1 MGTST
6 FTAVSS
12 VYYNVT
18 KIKDASGSWNAM
30 MYAGQVNGSQRC
42 GAKFNLSG
50 LTNKTITKATLRLYY
65 ERGGAPFDV
74 FDLAASNTLDFTTYG
89 SGSGETL
96 INDSN
101 AISNRRALGITTDLV
116 GWRDVDVTDMI
127 SQMYS
132 SKVCF
137 YILLKDSFYDTQ
149 NGFLRF
155 SGAAKETRPQLIL
168 EWRENASTF
177 TTNKD
182 VVVIGSNGD
191 FKVTI
196 NAADSSYKHRVYFAL
211 GSNDMP
217 WPSTSAYYTGG
228 GTFTG
233 EIVKEYANQ
242 LPNSTSGA
250 GTVRVV
256 TYDSSGKELGT
267 VTKSVSYSVPNS
279 DVFRPTIDGL
289 YIVNNPNGTNYA
301 NYTTWNSG
309 VTAPSAKYGARVVET
324 KISLINQANGAVVF
338 STSGTTSLNNIYT
351 PAQAAGTYTWEI
363 KITDSRGFSTIKN
376 DLTSVVEAYTP
387 IYISGLS
394 ITRTDAN
401 GSASVEGVYYKLGG
415 FANSSHNITSVKID
429 GTTVA
434 SNTGVKSY
442 SFSNISPQATNQAA
456 SYAKTITISVSD
468 GIKTISQNITLPS
481 AQYILYFKKG
491 GTALGIGKA
500 ADTTPDGWLDIGW
513 NTAITN
519 TSSGY
524 GMLRLSSPATSEC
537 SIYFYPSKINN
548 VEQLWAL
555 GTGCNGLG
563 SDSFTLYSQNAQ
575 RNIFTTTASNAHFYG
590 YSFTV
595 SNPTAVTRVTQIP
608 ANGYV
613 SIFADNEGGN
623 IEIRSTDDYKR
634 FYQFDA
640 EGGSLRCFSHH
651 IKTDNTDSDHDTTGF
666 TYDGA
671 TGNVYIGN
679 LSIGTLSSPLGVSN
693 GGTGG
698 NNATDAR
705 ANLGIYSKAETDNIA
720 SYYSHTMKT
729 YNNSPMGGMV
739 NLQDLTIA
747 AGSYWLEF
755 DGGAAANNST
765 LPPAIKSLSSDRCA
779 VTIWVSFHAPAST
792 QYRIVEIYSF
802 TKKKF
807 YRMQYWWDHWDSSW
821 KTW

>member
-6 FTAVSS
+6 FTAVNS
-12 VYYNVT
+12 VYYNTT

-96 INDSN
+96 ISDSN

-132 SKVCF
+132 NKVCF

-149 NGFLRF
+149 KGFLRF

-196 NAADSSYKHRVYFAL
+196 NAADGSYKHRVYFAL

-242 LPNSTSGA
+242 LPNSTSGT

-256 TYDSSGKELGT
+256 TYDSSGNELGT

-279 DVFRPTIDGL
+279 DAFRPTIDGL
-289 YIVNNPNGTNYA
+289 YIVNSPAGTNYA

-338 STSGTTSLNNIYT
+338 SASGTTSLNNIYT

-376 DLTSVVEAYTP
+376 DLTSIVEAYTP

-401 GSASVEGVYYKLGG
+401 GDASVEGVYYKLGG

-442 SFSNISPQATNQAA
+442 SFSNISPQATNQTA

-500 ADTTPDGWLDIGW
+500 ADTTSDGWLDIGW
-513 NTAITN
+513 KTN
-519 TSSGY
+519 IVNNDGV
-524 GMLRLSSPATSEC
+524 GLLRLTGSSTTEC
-537 SIYFYPSKINN
+537 SIYFYSNDGKWWAIGNGCGGDHPSD
-548 VEQLWAL
+548 
-555 GTGCNGLG
+555 T
-563 SDSFTLYSQNAQ
+563 FTLFSATAN
-575 RNIFTTTASNAHFYG
+575 RNILQITPTSTNFYARDLTIRNPSAS
-590 YSFTV
+590 
-595 SNPTAVTRVTQIP
+595 P

-613 SIFADNEGGN
+613 SFFVDGEGGN
-623 IEIRSTDDYKR
+623 IELRSNDNYKR
-634 FYQFDA
+634 AYQFDA
-640 EGGSLRCFSHH
+640 YNGNLRCFSHSDGTN
-651 IKTDNTDSDHDTTGF
+651 IDSSGF
-666 TYDGA
+666 SYNGE

-679 LSIGTLSSPLGVSN
+679 LSIGALSSPLGVSN

-802 TKKKF
+802 TNKKF
-807 YRMQYWWDHWDSSW
+807 YRKQYWWDHWDSSW

>member
-1 MGTST
+1 M
-6 FTAVSS
+6 
-12 VYYNVT
+12 
-18 KIKDASGSWNAM
+18 
-30 MYAGQVNGSQRC
+30 
-42 GAKFNLSG
+42 
-50 LTNKTITKATLRLYY
+50 
-65 ERGGAPFDV
+65 
-74 FDLAASNTLDFTTYG
+74 
-89 SGSGETL
+89 
-96 INDSN
+96 
-101 AISNRRALGITTDLV
+101 GITTDLV

-196 NAADSSYKHRVYFAL
+196 NAADGSYKHRVYFAL

-242 LPNSTSGA
+242 LPNSTSGT

-256 TYDSSGKELGT
+256 TYDSSGNELGT

-279 DVFRPTIDGL
+279 DAFRPTIDGL
-289 YIVNNPNGTNYA
+289 YIVNSPAGTNYA

-338 STSGTTSLNNIYT
+338 SASGTTSLNNIYT

-401 GSASVEGVYYKLGG
+401 GDASVEGVYYKLGG

-500 ADTTPDGWLDIGW
+500 ADTTSDGWLDIGW
-513 NTAITN
+513 STAITN
-519 TSSGY
+519 TSSGH

-555 GTGCNGLG
+555 GTGCGGQSSNTFALWC
-563 SDSFTLYSQNAQ
+563 SAASRNLFAINESQCSVVVSRVVIRRATDD
-575 RNIFTTTASNAHFYG
+575 TTTKNSNI
-590 YSFTV
+590 SLW
-595 SNPTAVTRVTQIP
+595 N
-608 ANGYV
+608 
-613 SIFADNEGGN
+613 DKEGAN
-623 IEIRSTDDYKR
+623 IEMRSTDDYKMA
-634 FYQFDA
+634 YQADTIGGNLRLYAHAITSSGEDA
-640 EGGSLRCFSHH
+640 RCFTFSGKN
-651 IKTDNTDSDHDTTGF
+651 KTMNF
-666 TYDGA
+666 
-671 TGNVYIGN
+671 
-679 LSIGTLSSPLGVSN
+679 GVPISWS
-693 GGTGG
+693 
-698 NNATDAR
+698 
-705 ANLGIYSKAETDNIA
+705 SKADAVA
-720 SYYSHTMKT
+720 SLKNAGVYY
-729 YNNSPMGGMV
+729 
-739 NLQDLTIA
+739 
-747 AGSYWLEF
+747 
-755 DGGAAANNST
+755 GAS
-765 LPPAIKSLSSDRCA
+765 
-779 VTIWVSFHAPAST
+779 APSNP
-792 QYRIVEIYSF
+792 VEG
-802 TKKKF
+802 
-807 YRMQYWWDHWDSSW
+807 QYWF
-821 KTW
+821 KPI

>member
-12 VYYNVT
+12 VYYNKT
-18 KIKDASGSWNAM
+18 KISDAGGSWNAN

-42 GAKFNLSG
+42 GVKFNLSG

-89 SGSGETL
+89 SGSGQTL

-101 AISNRRALGITTDLV
+101 AISNRRALGIITDLV

-132 SKVCF
+132 NKVCF
-137 YILLKDSFYDTQ
+137 YILIKDNFFDTEK
-149 NGFLRF
+149 GFLRF
-155 SGAAKETRPQLIL
+155 SGVAKETRPQLTL

-196 NAADSSYKHRVYFAL
+196 NAADGSYKHRVYFAL

-242 LPNSTSGA
+242 LPNSTSGT

-256 TYDSSGKELGT
+256 TYDSSGNELGT
-267 VTKSVSYSVPNS
+267 VTKNVSYSVPNS
-279 DVFRPTIDGL
+279 DAFRPTIDGL

-338 STSGTTSLNNIYT
+338 SASGTTSLNNIYT

-401 GSASVEGVYYKLGG
+401 GDASVEGVYYKLGG
-415 FANSSHNITSVKID
+415 SANSSHNITSVKID

-442 SFSNISPQATNQAA
+442 SFSNISPQATNQTA

-548 VEQLWAL
+548 VEQLWAI
-555 GTGCNGLG
+555 GTGCGGQSSNTFALWC
-563 SDSFTLYSQNAQ
+563 SAAN
-575 RNIFTTTASNAHFYG
+575 RNILQITPTSANFYARDLTIRNPSAS
-590 YSFTV
+590 
-595 SNPTAVTRVTQIP
+595 P

-613 SIFADNEGGN
+613 SFFVDGEGGN
-623 IEIRSTDDYKR
+623 IELRSNDNYKR
-634 FYQFDA
+634 AYQFDA
-640 EGGSLRCFSHH
+640 YNGNLRCFSHSDGTN
-651 IKTDNTDSDHDTTGF
+651 IDSSGF
-666 TYDGA
+666 SYNGE

-679 LSIGTLSSPLGVSN
+679 LSIGALSSPLGVSN

-802 TKKKF
+802 TNKKF
-807 YRMQYWWDHWDSSW
+807 YRKQYWWDHWDNSW